1 MITLGMT
8 TVKVKEVLRSFSLV
22 VLVVTWR
29 SSLCRVEVR
38 GAIKAITVEIK
49 AYP

>member
-1 MITLGMT
+1 MI
-8 TVKVKEVLRSFSLV
+8 TVKVKGVLRSFSLV
-22 VLVVTWR
+22 VMVVTWR

-38 GAIKAITVEIK
+38 GAIMSITVELK